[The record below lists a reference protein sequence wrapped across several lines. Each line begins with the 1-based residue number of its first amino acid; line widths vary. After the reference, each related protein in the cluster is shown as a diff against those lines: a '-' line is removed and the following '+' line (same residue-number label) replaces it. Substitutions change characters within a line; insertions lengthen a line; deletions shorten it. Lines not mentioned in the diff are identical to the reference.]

1 MGRGNDNKSSKKVS
15 EDQRRLG
22 KYEQGRGE
30 MAKKVVGG
38 CAPDLLV
45 SATGKPLQGV
55 WEGREMS
62 P

>member
-1 MGRGNDNKSSKKVS
+1 MGRGNDNKSPKKVF

-38 CAPDLLV
+38 CAPDL
-45 SATGKPLQGV
+45 
-55 WEGREMS
+55 W
-62 P
+62 